1 MNWWMVNHV
10 AIVINSWIDDCKT
23 FSTMPGREQEH
34 SAGPVVMYFENE
46 SRLMCLTIRITR
58 ETFKLLN
65 GQALP
70 LTN

>member
-1 MNWWMVNHV
+1 MVNHV
-10 AIVINSWIDDCKT
+10 ATVINRWIDNCKT

-46 SRLMCLTIRITR
+46 SRLMCLTIRITWK
-58 ETFKLLN
+58 TFKSRN

-70 LTN
+70 LPN